1 MVSLP
6 RNNRYSFV
14 LVMEYIGRSR
24 TELGI
29 MITFILQEIK
39 GTSLTLAD
47 NSAKLNIVNVIF
59 SISFLKKKK
68 HISPKILTH
77 TNLYRELYHIC
88 AKYHFPRKTEQQ
100 IPVYLLI
107 FKGIRLKS
115 F

>member
-59 SISFLKKKK
+59 SISFLKKKNTFHQK
-68 HISPKILTH
+68 SSPTPIYVESCITYMCLVLFSKK
-77 TNLYRELYHIC
+77 N
-88 AKYHFPRKTEQQ
+88 
-100 IPVYLLI
+100 
-107 FKGIRLKS
+107 
-115 F
+115 